1 MEKAREFQKNHL
13 PPILEE
19 TQETRVRSL
28 DREVLLEEGMGTHCS
43 ILAGK
48 IPWTEN
54 PWWTMVHG
62 VTKSQTGLQPLRMYM
77 ALCIIYDIPY
87 SAAIPDFKLVI
98 STRIRGYRVR
108 NSRLESSFSIY

>member
-1 MEKAREFQKNHL
+1 MASLGTVVKHPPAVQEMQKTGVQSL
-13 PPILEE
+13 G
-19 TQETRVRSL
+19 QEDPLAV
-28 DREVLLEEGMGTHCS
+28 GMATPSS